1 MICDSLSVAIDES
14 SDNVPLYDP
23 ASQDA
28 LARLSSTCSAL
39 SHTALRSLWKTVHN
53 PAVIAKYTM
62 PDDLWV
68 ITKSEPSSD
77 DSDSETETSDEL
89 TPTRPIVEEDLT
101 RFNFYAPLV
110 RRMNFGWGGD
120 FTLCDNG
127 HTALIAACRA
137 PVFPNLTH
145 MGWSVDCVGLVF
157 SQHFVCP
164 SITSIHILSDELTMG
179 DVAILR
185 NIRRQCPAVTQ
196 LRVQL
201 DDASDALAKAL
212 SETICGW
219 DLKKLKTTHLDQNGL
234 MQLASSPHLAEL
246 EVSNDEDQ
254 CHISQPVDFAR
265 GSFAT
270 LTSLALGLPVSFAAC
285 IDMLRSASFAHLRTL
300 ALFGLTPEPARWGAL
315 FAAIRAAHTQP
326 HLLRKLVLRDHILE
340 SDLAPKGPE
349 PEDASEA
356 RFAPLCEFGQLEEV
370 QLSAQ
375 EGFRLSP
382 SIVQGMAQAWPELRD
397 LRIVHRDRLEEPQLP
412 LSALAH
418 LAIHCTRLE
427 ILEIDVDATGIIVPP
442 DGPLPT
448 APQGADTPQ
457 SASEPQNT
465 PNPQA
470 AYQLQTSP
478 KPRPRPQTALHTLL
492 LNWSTIT
499 SARPVAAYLSMLFL
513 DLRTLLSVSREE
525 VALCTVPNPKWQ
537 KVAHLIPAFN
547 AVRDYVL
554 NPDGG
559 TWQRVCDAEGTED

>member
-1 MICDSLSVAIDES
+1 MHRCLAIPEILSMICDSLSVAIDES

-23 ASQDA
+23 DSRRA

-62 PDDLWV
+62 PEDLW
-68 ITKSEPSSD
+68 
-77 DSDSETETSDEL
+77 TSDEL
-89 TPTRPIVEEDLT
+89 VMILFLAFTPTRPIVEEDLK
-101 RFNFYAPLV
+101 RFNLYALLV

-120 FTLCDNG
+120 FTLCDDG

-164 SITSIHILSDELTMG
+164 SITSIHILSDALTMG

-219 DLKKLKTTHLDQNGL
+219 DLQKLKTTHLDQNGL

-270 LTSLALGLPVSFAAC
+270 LTSLALGLPISFATC
-285 IDMLRSASFAHLRTL
+285 IDMLRSVSFAHLRTL

-315 FAAIRAAHTQP
+315 FAAIRGAHTRP
-326 HLLRKLVLRDHILE
+326 HLLRELVLKDHILE

-375 EGFRLSP
+375 EGFRLST
-382 SIVQGMAQAWPELRD
+382 SIIQGMAQAWPELRE
-397 LRIVHRDRLEEPQLP
+397 LRIVHRDRLDEPQLP

-418 LAIHCTRLE
+418 LAVHCARLE
-427 ILEIDVDATGIIVPP
+427 ILEIDVDATGTI
-442 DGPLPT
+442 T
-448 APQGADTPQ
+448 T
-457 SASEPQNT
+457 
-465 PNPQA
+465 
-470 AYQLQTSP
+470 P
-478 KPRPRPQTALHTLL
+478 KPRPRPQTALHTLH
-492 LNWSTIT
+492 LNWSTIK

-513 DLRTLLSVSREE
+513 DIRTLLSVSREE
-525 VALCTVPNPKWQ
+525 VALSTVPNPKWQ

-554 NPDGG
+554 HPDGG